1 MEDVEFLHIPLPHL
15 LKPGPHVDK
24 FWITTFPKKLNEQ
37 LVRNPGTDG
46 QKVIGWGIRINEE
59 LNWRCVLLLLI
70 VVLFVTGIGVVT
82 YAMVT
87 SDDSSAF
94 GMGAYLVAVSTT
106 FITYQYFA
114 WKDELENMS

>member
-46 QKVIGWGIRINEE
+46 QRVIGWDIRINEE

-82 YAMVT
+82 YAMMT

-94 GMGAYLVAVSTT
+94 GMGAYSVAVSTT